1 MNARRGGLLLLIAA
15 LLLAAPI
22 TWAKGPPQ
30 KVTITG
36 GDLPHDIELT
46 GDDQPVLDAL
56 QMMALEDYDT
66 RSPYE
71 PLDLAAYGDS
81 SGDGYLITRYYLN
94 STTGQYVAFDQLRY
108 YPAHNGG
115 RGYLRYLGLVNGR
128 SEYDGEWF
136 RPSAY
141 GEATLQWLI
150 DQARGASPAHPAPSI
165 LLSRNL
171 HAMIT
176 GFAALINPS

>member
-1 MNARRGGLLLLIAA
+1 MNATRGGLLLLIAA

-22 TWAKGPPQ
+22 SWAKGPPQ

-36 GDLPHDIELT
+36 GDLPHDVEIT
-46 GDDQPVLDAL
+46 GDAAVLDAL
-56 QMMALEDYDT
+56 QMLVLEDYDT

-71 PLDLAAYGDS
+71 PIDIAAYGDS
-81 SGDGYLITRYYLN
+81 SGAGYLITRYYVN
-94 STTGQYVAFDQLRY
+94 SAGDFFPFDELRY
-108 YPAHNGG
+108 YPALDGG
-115 RGYLRYLGLVNGR
+115 QGYLRYLGIVNGS

-136 RPSAY
+136 RPSAN

-150 DQARGASPAHPAPSI
+150 DQARGVTSPRPAPSI
-165 LLSRNL
+165 VLSRNL

-176 GFAALINPS
+176 NFAALIEPR